1 MSYVLSRQ
9 EKGGGIIIKEIYVIM
24 RISKNFTVQE
34 LTRSNTAARLGIN
47 NIPTKDGVHKLTILA
62 NSILQP
68 IRNEIGPVRITSAY
82 RSPELNT
89 AIGGSSNSQHCR
101 YEAVD
106 CQFVKNG
113 VMDNIK
119 IYEAVLKLNL
129 DFDQCILEF
138 GNATEHIDP
147 TEPDWIHLSW
157 KVVDNRRQT
166 FVAYKDENNKT
177 KYRPIINY
185 NCI

>member
-1 MSYVLSRQ
+1 
-9 EKGGGIIIKEIYVIM
+9 M
-24 RISKNFTVQE
+24 RLSKNFTLKE
-34 LTRSNTAARLGIN
+34 LTRSNTATRLGIDN
-47 NIPTKDGVHKLTILA
+47 EPSKEGVLKLTLLA
-62 NSILQP
+62 TSLLQP
-68 IRNEIGPVRITSAY
+68 LRNAVGSLRITSGY
-82 RSPELNT
+82 RSPQLSE
-89 AIGGSSNSQHCR
+89 AIGSTSNSQHCR

-106 CQFVKNG
+106 MQFVKRG
-113 VMDNIK
+113 KMDNIK
-119 IYEAVLKLNL
+119 IYDALIDL
-129 DFDQCILEF
+129 DLDYDQCILEF

-166 FVAYKDENNKT
+166 LVAYKDENNKT

>member
-1 MSYVLSRQ
+1 MVYL
-9 EKGGGIIIKEIYVIM
+9 
-24 RISKNFTVQE
+24 SKNFTLKE
-34 LTRSNTAARLGIN
+34 LTRSNTALRLGIDN
-47 NIPTKDGVHKLTILA
+47 EPSKEGVLKLTLLA
-62 NSILQP
+62 TSLLQP
-68 IRNEIGPVRITSAY
+68 LRNEVGALRITSGY
-82 RSPELNT
+82 RSPQLSE
-89 AIGGSSNSQHCR
+89 AIGSSSNSQHCR

-106 CQFVKNG
+106 LQYVKRG
-113 VMDNIK
+113 KMDNIK
-119 IYEAVLKLNL
+119 IYDALIDLDL

-147 TEPDWIHLSW
+147 TEPDWVHISW

-166 FVAYKDENNKT
+166 LVAYKDENNKT

>member
-1 MSYVLSRQ
+1 
-9 EKGGGIIIKEIYVIM
+9 M
-24 RISKNFTVQE
+24 RLSKNFTLKE
-34 LTRSNTAARLGIN
+34 LTRSNTALRLGIDN
-47 NIPTKDGVHKLTILA
+47 EPSKEGILKLTLLA
-62 NSILQP
+62 TSLLQP
-68 IRNEIGPVRITSAY
+68 LRNVVGSLRITSGY
-82 RSPELNT
+82 RSAQLSE
-89 AIGGSSNSQHCR
+89 AISGSGSNSQHCR

-106 CQFVKNG
+106 MQYVKRG
-113 VMDNIK
+113 KMDNIK
-119 IYEAVLKLNL
+119 IYDALIDL
-129 DFDQCILEF
+129 DLDYDQCILEF

-166 FVAYKDENNKT
+166 LVAYKDENNKT

>member
-1 MSYVLSRQ
+1 
-9 EKGGGIIIKEIYVIM
+9 M
-24 RISKNFTVQE
+24 RLSKNFTLKE
-34 LTRSNTAARLGIN
+34 LTRSNTATRLGIDN
-47 NIPTKDGVHKLTILA
+47 QPSKEGVLKLTLLA
-62 NSILQP
+62 TELLQP
-68 IRNEIGPVRITSAY
+68 LRNAVGSLRITSGY
-82 RSPELNT
+82 RSPQLSE
-89 AIGGSSNSQHCR
+89 AIGSSSNSQHCR

-106 CQFVKNG
+106 MQFVKRG
-113 VMDNIK
+113 KMDNIK
-119 IYEAVLKLNL
+119 IYDALIDLDL

-138 GNATEHIDP
+138 GNATERIDP

-166 FVAYKDENNKT
+166 LVAYKDENNKT

>member
-1 MSYVLSRQ
+1 
-9 EKGGGIIIKEIYVIM
+9 M
-24 RISKNFTVQE
+24 RLSKNFTLKE
-34 LTRSNTAARLGIN
+34 LTRSNTATRLGIDN
-47 NIPTKDGVHKLTILA
+47 QPSKEGVLKLTLLA
-62 NSILQP
+62 TELLQP
-68 IRNEIGPVRITSAY
+68 LRNAVGSLRITSGY
-82 RSPELNT
+82 RSPQLSE
-89 AIGGSSNSQHCR
+89 AIGSSSNSQHCR

-106 CQFVKNG
+106 MQFVKRG
-113 VMDNIK
+113 KMDNIK
-119 IYEAVLKLNL
+119 IYDALIDLDL

-166 FVAYKDENNKT
+166 LVAYKDENNKT

>member
-1 MSYVLSRQ
+1 
-9 EKGGGIIIKEIYVIM
+9 M
-24 RISKNFTVQE
+24 RLSKNFTLKE
-34 LTRSNTAARLGIN
+34 LTRSNTALRLGIDN
-47 NIPTKDGVHKLTILA
+47 EPSKEGILKLTLLA
-62 NSILQP
+62 PSLLQP
-68 IRNEIGPVRITSAY
+68 LRNAVGSLRITSGY
-82 RSPELNT
+82 RSPQLSEV
-89 AIGGSSNSQHCR
+89 IGSSSNSQHCR

-106 CQFVKNG
+106 MQYVKRG
-113 VMDNIK
+113 KMDNIK
-119 IYEAVLKLNL
+119 IYDALIDL
-129 DFDQCILEF
+129 DLDYDQCILEF

-166 FVAYKDENNKT
+166 LVAYKDENNKT

>member
-1 MSYVLSRQ
+1 MVYL
-9 EKGGGIIIKEIYVIM
+9 
-24 RISKNFTVQE
+24 SKNFTLKE
-34 LTRSNTAARLGIN
+34 LTRSNTALRLGIDN
-47 NIPTKDGVHKLTILA
+47 EPSKEGILKLTLLA
-62 NSILQP
+62 TSLLQP
-68 IRNEIGPVRITSAY
+68 LRNVVGSLRITSGY
-82 RSPELNT
+82 RSPQLSE
-89 AIGGSSNSQHCR
+89 AIGSSSNSQHCR

-106 CQFVKNG
+106 MQYVKRG
-113 VMDNIK
+113 KMDNIK
-119 IYEAVLKLNL
+119 IYDALIDLDL

-166 FVAYKDENNKT
+166 LVAYKDENNKT